1 MEGLEKSAFVL
12 LPKSN
17 SLEKKR
23 DKLNFREK
31 RHCRLDDSKVV
42 VVVFFIILQRYGE
55 LNVMPLS
62 QEIYRAAASQIA
74 GI

>member
-17 SLEKKR
+17 SMEKKR

-31 RHCRLDDSKVV
+31 RHCRLDDSN
-42 VVVFFIILQRYGE
+42 FFYFYHITTILGVECNAIVSRD
-55 LNVMPLS
+55 L
-62 QEIYRAAASQIA
+62 
-74 GI
+74 

>member
-1 MEGLEKSAFVL
+1 MEGLEKSAFFL

-17 SLEKKR
+17 SMEKNR
-23 DKLNFREK
+23 DKLNFAKNDIVGLMIPE
-31 RHCRLDDSKVV
+31 LY
-42 VVVFFIILQRYGE
+42 FFLIMLQRYGE

-62 QEIYRAAASQIA
+62 QEIYRASQIA